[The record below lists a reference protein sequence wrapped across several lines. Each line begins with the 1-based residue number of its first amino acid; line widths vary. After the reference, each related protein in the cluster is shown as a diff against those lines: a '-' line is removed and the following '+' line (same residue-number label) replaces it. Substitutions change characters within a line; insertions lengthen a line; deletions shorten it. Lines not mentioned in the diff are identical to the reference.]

1 MIRSGEGRGGGRP
14 GRGREGKEREGK
26 GGVRRRPGL
35 CASARRLPG
44 LLAAPRPAPAPASAP
59 APTAA
64 RGARAAS
71 APPPPEPR
79 ASASC
84 ARSPARAEGWG
95 EGGGRALRP
104 RGDPGSP
111 PPGAPAEGSHLHPRG
126 ARRPLE
132 GGPGA
137 HGRAF
142 QLFFEGLACPPR
154 RKMPTEAAAG
164 VGKRP
169 PPRFRHLRNSGRF
182 ARIWDAPAADTL
194 IKYCLSIFAAT
205 NANDQ
210 ILCME
215 PS

>member
-14 GRGREGKEREGK
+14 GRGRKGKDRE
-26 GGVRRRPGL
+26 GGVRRRPGV

-44 LLAAPRPAPAPASAP
+44 LPAAPRPAPAP

-84 ARSPARAEGWG
+84 ARSPARAGG
-95 EGGGRALRP
+95 EGTGLCGRAGTREAHPLAPQPGLSPSSPGSAPAAGGRP
-104 RGDPGSP
+104 Q
-111 PPGAPAEGSHLHPRG
+111 
-126 ARRPLE
+126 
-132 GGPGA
+132 
-137 HGRAF
+137 GRAF

-182 ARIWDAPAADTL
+182 ARIRDAPAADTL
-194 IKYCLSIFAAT
+194 IKSCLSIFAAA
-205 NANDQ
+205 NANDE
-210 ILCME
+210 ILCTE